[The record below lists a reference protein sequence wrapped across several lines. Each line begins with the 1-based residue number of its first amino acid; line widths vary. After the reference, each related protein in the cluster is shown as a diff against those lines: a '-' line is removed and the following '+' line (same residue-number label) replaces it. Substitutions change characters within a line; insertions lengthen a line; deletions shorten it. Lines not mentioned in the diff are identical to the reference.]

1 MRMGVP
7 NIRQLPNDQRRR
19 ARSRIGGGTPR
30 CGAVQ
35 KHGGGH
41 QQAPKACPRRR
52 VGASA
57 GLWRFKAL
65 EGNAQGFDFRFER
78 LPRQAQLG
86 RRPRGTGHPAAA
98 LGQDGFDEGAFVRG
112 AGRH

>member
-1 MRMGVP
+1 MRRTQCWRPARAVWPVP
-7 NIRQLPNDQRRR
+7 R
-19 ARSRIGGGTPR
+19 ASVSRSR
-30 CGAVQ
+30 
-35 KHGGGH
+35 
-41 QQAPKACPRRR
+41 
-52 VGASA
+52 
-57 GLWRFKAL
+57 FEAL